1 MTGASPL
8 HVLIVDDEP
17 SMLRSVER
25 ILQPLYQVSAV
36 RTLEEALEHAR
47 TRRPSLAVLD
57 VRMPKADGFKFL
69 AELRKVVPELDVIF
83 MTGAVHELDSQLI
96 RSIRERA
103 FYFIQKPFERDVLLT
118 LVERCL
124 ELRRLQT
131 ENAAYLKLL
140 EGELE
145 EARAFQR
152 SVMPPESASL
162 HGYSIATRWQSCTR
176 LGGDFLDYVDA
187 GRDRFGFLI
196 ADVCGHGVSAAML
209 TSVVKSAFHDAHVE
223 AYDPVAVV
231 RRISSG
237 LRGFPDDRFVTVF
250 CGRAHADGRLEY
262 VNAGHPPGLVWGKDR
277 PLATLRLTGPMVS
290 PVLGDAGWESQVLA
304 LAPGDRLLLHTDG
317 ITEAPGTE
325 GRFGDE
331 QLAMLLGES
340 KHVGDEL
347 LEEILGRLRQWVG
360 ARPREDDWTLLTI
373 ARHSS

>member
-1 MTGASPL
+1 MSGTGSV
-8 HVLIVDDEP
+8 HVLVVDDEP

-47 TRRPSLAVLD
+47 TKRPSLAILD
-57 VRMPKADGFKFL
+57 VRMPRTDGFKFL

-96 RSIRERA
+96 RAIRERA
-103 FYFIQKPFERDVLLT
+103 FYFIQKPFDRDVLLT

-140 EGELE
+140 EDELE

-152 SVMPPESASL
+152 SVMPPEEASL
-162 HGYSIATRWQSCTR
+162 HGYSIATRWLSCTR

-187 GRDRFGFLI
+187 GGARFAFLI
-196 ADVCGHGVSAAML
+196 ADVCGHGVSAAMM

-223 AYDPVAVV
+223 AYEPLAVV
-231 RRISSG
+231 RRIASG

-262 VNAGHPPGLVWGKDR
+262 VNAGHPPALTWGPGR
-277 PLATLRLTGPMVS
+277 ALATLRLTGPMIS
-290 PVLGDAGWESQVLA
+290 PVLVDGGWEGRTIV
-304 LAPGDRLLLHTDG
+304 LAPGDRLLAHTDG
-317 ITEAPGTE
+317 ITEAPGSE
-325 GRFGDE
+325 GRLGDE
-331 QLAMLLGES
+331 LFAELVSSSQRTGGA
-340 KHVGDEL
+340 L
-347 LEEILGRLRQWVG
+347 LEEILERLRQWVG

-373 ARHSS
+373 ARPSR